1 MHTPIE
7 ISVENKND
15 WAKWLGEGQA
25 DLNAQLAKSLGIPV
39 EFLTGEDIPDNMSG
53 DSFAGFRAATLGAI
67 TDKIMWNYCAMTAN
81 RKGVI
86 VHVWK
91 PEMGIHNFR
100 SLRTAKVWNKR
111 RLQSAKA

>member
-15 WAKWLGEGQA
+15 WAKWL
-25 DLNAQLAKSLGIPV
+25 
-39 EFLTGEDIPDNMSG
+39 GEDIPDNMSG

-67 TDKIMWNYCAMTAN
+67 TDKIMWNYCAMTAT

-111 RLQSAKA
+111 RLQNAKA